1 MDTLRSQN
9 SEYRPEAGVGR
20 VHDLPL
26 QSQPREAVRRYG
38 VENVPDE
45 ALLAVILRS
54 GTKGLNVADLARGLL
69 KEYGSLTGLA
79 RTSVE
84 DLAGVHGMGPV
95 KAQVLACALEIGHRI
110 QEEKL
115 GESPSI
121 TSPASVAR
129 LLGAR
134 AKSLEEEIFWVLLLD
149 TKNRLKGQ
157 PQVVTRGILDAS
169 LVHPREVFREA
180 VRTSTSS
187 VILAHN
193 HPSGDSAPSQEDLR
207 VTRQLIDAGKLLDI
221 RVLDHVIVGIE
232 SGDGSPGFTSLR
244 EAGLVEF

>member
-1 MDTLRSQN
+1 MDPLRSAN
-9 SEYRPEAGVGR
+9 SAYDAGDGR
-20 VHDLPL
+20 VDKLPA
-26 QSQPREAVRRYG
+26 QSQPREAVNRFG
-38 VENVPDE
+38 VEHVPDE
-45 ALLAVILRS
+45 TLLAVILRS
-54 GTKGLNVADLARGLL
+54 GIQGLNVADLARGLL
-69 KEYGSLTGLA
+69 KEYGSLTELA
-79 RTSVE
+79 RTSLS
-84 DLAGVHGMGPV
+84 DLAAVRGMGPV
-95 KAQVLACALEIGHRI
+95 KAQVLACALEVGHRM

-115 GESPSI
+115 GDAPTL
-121 TSPASVAR
+121 TSPAAVAR
-129 LLGAR
+129 LLGSRAR
-134 AKSLEEEIFWVLLLD
+134 GLEEEIFWVLLLD

-193 HPSGDSAPSQEDLR
+193 HPSGDSTPSQEDLR

-232 SGDGSPGFTSLR
+232 SDTDSSGFTSLR
-244 EAGLVEF
+244 EAGLLEF